1 MYIGDFNSHNP
12 GWIQSV
18 TPLDA
23 AGVAA
28 EEFAELHSLK
38 QLVNFPTRE
47 GNTLDLVM
55 SCWGGTAIASEHLG
69 SSDHLS
75 MNIKFET
82 NKFENPKTP
91 VVSKV
96 RDWHNAPW
104 HHIKGALRRELQGW
118 DPKEHITVD
127 AAEKNLDDV
136 FHKVVDEYV
145 DLKTP
150 AKPGPAPWWNYRCQK
165 AYDWKQQMFKERFE
179 QPDKYIKA
187 VHWNKKAQKKAYRKY
202 QVKIKKKLSKMSNCD
217 RNFWSLTKEIAG
229 LDASKGLAAPSVD
242 DLVDHFQAKMSN
254 GAGIEED
261 DFKPVD
267 SFQVKI
273 SGFRIRLKRV
283 KKVLRGL
290 DVNKSANGIG
300 PRFLR
305 ECADEIVQAVD
316 KLFKFIVRKRKYP
329 SRWKI
334 GRITPVHK
342 RGSVT
347 VAKNYRPVQVLDN
360 LSVAF
365 EDTIAPQLN
374 AWINKFTP
382 ESQFGFMLDCGTDD
396 YGALLS
402 LKIVS
407 ALEIRREG
415 ILVSLDVKGAFD
427 LCWWLRLKKRL
438 EAKGMTEH
446 ALELV
451 KDYLYERFIKVVSQ
465 GQESKEKQIYSSVPQ
480 GGKFSPDLWKFDISE
495 LESAIDELTLL
506 FTYADDNGLW
516 YETTDGNK
524 ECVIDCINRDLESLM
539 VWGRDNRTTWEPSK
553 TCFALFSRKKK
564 KFDCT
569 GIVMNGLEVEQ
580 VDEIKLVGFTLDS
593 RMTWKPMIDLLA
605 KKARCRLAALR
616 RLRFVLDDNNMKTMY
631 IMFVRSVMEYGNVV
645 YMGAAQ
651 THLEKLDRVQ
661 RSAERIGNF
670 TIETLEARREAAAIR
685 LALKLMDGR
694 GRGKLQ
700 DFAPQVMDSKSC
712 RPSRHYTNGMR
723 LETTVKARSLNVF
736 KRSFI
741 GAVPVIW
748 NKLPKDIIDKGK
760 ARGWTKI
767 KKLCSN
773 FLIGK
778 QPKPKPKSTKRTIA
792 TTYQILPSTGLNQEL
807 NAGQH
812 MAIAECL
819 VDYSKI
825 KKTKN

>member
-1 MYIGDFNSHNP
+1 
-12 GWIQSV
+12 
-18 TPLDA
+18 
-23 AGVAA
+23 
-28 EEFAELHSLK
+28 
-38 QLVNFPTRE
+38 
-47 GNTLDLVM
+47 
-55 SCWGGTAIASEHLG
+55 
-69 SSDHLS
+69 
-75 MNIKFET
+75 
-82 NKFENPKTP
+82 
-91 VVSKV
+91 
-96 RDWHNAPW
+96 
-104 HHIKGALRRELQGW
+104 
-118 DPKEHITVD
+118 
-127 AAEKNLDDV
+127 
-136 FHKVVDEYV
+136 
-145 DLKTP
+145 
-150 AKPGPAPWWNYRCQK
+150 
-165 AYDWKQQMFKERFE
+165 
-179 QPDKYIKA
+179 
-187 VHWNKKAQKKAYRKY
+187 
-202 QVKIKKKLSKMSNCD
+202 
-217 RNFWSLTKEIAG
+217 
-229 LDASKGLAAPSVD
+229 
-242 DLVDHFQAKMSN
+242 
-254 GAGIEED
+254 
-261 DFKPVD
+261 
-267 SFQVKI
+267 
-273 SGFRIRLKRV
+273 
-283 KKVLRGL
+283 
-290 DVNKSANGIG
+290 
-300 PRFLR
+300 
-305 ECADEIVQAVD
+305 
-316 KLFKFIVRKRKYP
+316 
-329 SRWKI
+329 
-334 GRITPVHK
+334 
-342 RGSVT
+342 
-347 VAKNYRPVQVLDN
+347 
-360 LSVAF
+360 
-365 EDTIAPQLN
+365 
-374 AWINKFTP
+374 
-382 ESQFGFMLDCGTDD
+382 
-396 YGALLS
+396 
-402 LKIVS
+402 
-407 ALEIRREG
+407 
-415 ILVSLDVKGAFD
+415 
-427 LCWWLRLKKRL
+427 
-438 EAKGMTEH
+438 MTEH
-446 ALELV
+446 ALDLA

-495 LESAIDELTLL
+495 LESAIDELALL

-516 YETTDGNK
+516 YEITDGNK

-569 GIVMNGLEVEQ
+569 GIVMDGLEVEQ
-580 VDEIKLVGFTLDS
+580 VDELKLVGFTLDS

-812 MAIAECL
+812 MTIADCL

-825 KKTKN
+825 KKTRN